1 MPAIPETLRM
11 PPRLRKSMLFIH
23 IVTGVGWMG
32 TDIALAILVFGA
44 LRSDDAE
51 RVAASYLATAY
62 IGVAAVPVLALAM
75 TVSGIILSIGS
86 GLGLLKHWWVLVKLV
101 ISLALCVLVYVA
113 LLPELRTLPQMV
125 EMGASADDVRDQ
137 LGPTTTGL
145 LFPPVVSFT
154 MMAVASLLSIF
165 KPWGKTPWTASS
177 RRRTTR
183 ATTHMQET
191 SS

>member
-1 MPAIPETLRM
+1 
-11 PPRLRKSMLFIH
+11 MLFIH
-23 IVTGVGWMG
+23 IVTGVSWMG

-44 LRSDDAE
+44 LCLDDAE
-51 RVAASYLATAY
+51 RIAANYLAVSY
-62 IGVAAVPVLALAM
+62 IGVIAVPVLAIAM

-101 ISLALCVLVYVA
+101 ISLVLRVLVYAA
-113 LLPELRTLPQMV
+113 LLPELRTLPDMV
-125 EMGASADDVRDQ
+125 EMGASADEARGQ
-137 LGPTTTGL
+137 LGPTTTEL
-145 LFPPVVSFT
+145 LFPPIVSFT

-183 ATTHMQET
+183 ATAHH
-191 SS
+191 SHA